1 MGINWFFKT
10 PEREKQFL
18 YQDVPYSYALPLIVV
33 HQNNSDIHALND
45 LPEKKLTPMAP
56 SGGLYSILS
65 QYNNSHS
72 PKIDIDTIQEPSNGD
87 NLKMV
92 SNARRDAM
100 ILNGTLIMQ
109 FKNRLMLTSKLV
121 AS

>member
-33 HQNNSDIHALND
+33 HKNNSDIHSPMTYLI
-45 LPEKKLTPMAP
+45 KITPMAP

-65 QYNNSHS
+65 QYNNYILQKLISILF
-72 PKIDIDTIQEPSNGD
+72 K
-87 NLKMV
+87 NL
-92 SNARRDAM
+92 
-100 ILNGTLIMQ
+100 LTGQ
-109 FKNRLMLTSKLV
+109 FKNG
-121 AS
+121 